1 MATLIY
7 AHQHQWGLF
16 DRPYPQERLF
26 GSRLALAA
34 EGGRRR
40 TKTTT
45 TASNAAELAI
55 NNREEKWRRGYHSR
69 FGDDDEDKH
78 RHVHDEDKHNH
89 VYDEQESV
97 VNRGVASRGYLR
109 GQSVIVGGRDRSHA
123 NRIGIGFR
131 RSASFHA
138 AELFEELAG
147 MGTETTL

>member
-1 MATLIY
+1 M
-7 AHQHQWGLF
+7 
-16 DRPYPQERLF
+16 
-26 GSRLALAA
+26 ALAA
-34 EGGRRR
+34 EGGRR
-40 TKTTT
+40 TKTTA
-45 TASNAAELAI
+45 ASNAGELAI

-69 FGDDDEDKH
+69 FGDDDKDKH
-78 RHVHDEDKHNH
+78 RHVYDEDKQNH

-123 NRIGIGFR
+123 NRIGFR

-147 MGTETTL
+147 RGWEQNTMNIAFSVQPM